1 VPSPVPSSTDHAL
14 WHDKLT
20 LLLESTGDG
29 MFGIDLAGCCTF
41 INRAGAQLL
50 GYGADQLLGRNMHEM
65 IHHSHADG
73 AHYPEEHCPIFL
85 AFRTGH
91 PCRIDQEVFWRADG
105 SRFAAE
111 YSSHPVVDQGLVRGA
126 VITFSDISQR
136 RQTEEALHHAR
147 QELELRVV
155 ERTAQLSQALAQV
168 RQLSAHMDAVREEER
183 QRIAREIHDELGSLL
198 VALKFDVNW
207 IARRVTELPPVADKC
222 KSMNRLIETAVV
234 DVGRIITDLRP
245 SILDHQGL
253 VAALE
258 WQLQEFG
265 EVTEIACDADIE
277 ADADAPAPPAQLAT
291 AVFRIFQ
298 EMLNNVARHS
308 GASAVRIRIRLLR
321 TALHMEVVD
330 NGVGLAPA
338 ALANHGS
345 YGVMGMR
352 ERALHFGGTFDIGPG
367 EEGGACVRL
376 TMPLPAA
383 EDTP

>member
-1 VPSPVPSSTDHAL
+1 MPSALPVPSHHAL
-14 WHDKLT
+14 WHDQLT
-20 LLLESTGDG
+20 LLLDSTGDG

-41 INRAGAQLL
+41 INRAGVQLL
-50 GYGADQLLGRNMHEM
+50 GYPADQLLGRNMHEV

-73 AHYPEEHCPIFL
+73 SHYPEQHCPIFL

-91 PCRIDQEVFWRADG
+91 PCRIDEEVFWRADG
-105 SRFAAE
+105 SAFAAQ
-111 YSSHPVVDQGLVRGA
+111 YSSHPVVDGGVVRGA

-136 RQTEEALHHAR
+136 RQTEAALRNAR
-147 QELELRVV
+147 QELELRVE

-168 RQLSAHMDAVREEER
+168 RQLSAHTDAVREEER
-183 QRIAREIHDELGSLL
+183 RRIAREIHDELGSLL

-207 IARRVTELPPVADKC
+207 IARRVADLPPVADKC
-222 KSMNRLIETAVV
+222 RSMNRLIETAVV
-234 DVGRIITDLRP
+234 DVGSIITDLRP

-258 WQLQEFG
+258 WQLQEFA

-277 ADADAPAPPAQLAT
+277 AAPGVPPPPAQLAT

-298 EMLNNVARHS
+298 EMLSNVARHS

-321 TALHMEVVD
+321 EALHMEVLD
-330 NGVGLAPA
+330 NGVGVAPT
-338 ALANHGS
+338 ALDHHGS

-352 ERALHFGGTFDIGPG
+352 ERALHFGGTFDIGAG
-367 EEGGACVRL
+367 IDGGAGVRL
-376 TMPLPAA
+376 TIPLPAEGA
-383 EDTP
+383 AP